1 MANGKMKNY
10 TLQWT
15 IPSDY
20 EGKLM
25 REFLIDQQISKRTL
39 TAVKFDGGSI
49 TVNGNEE
56 NVRYSLSTGD
66 MLEVRFP
73 EEKPSQALVAEEI
86 PLSIVYEDNDVLV
99 VDKPWGMKAIPTKD
113 EPTGSLA
120 NAILGLFVQKGIS
133 STVHI
138 VTRLDKDTSG
148 LVLVAKHRH
157 VHHLF
162 SLQQKGREIKRTYE
176 ALAEGVMNGFGMIEK
191 PIGRKSDSIIE
202 REVRADGQY
211 ALTHYR
217 VEEQFRDFAHIEL
230 RPETGRTHQIRVHM
244 SSIGHPLVG
253 DDLYGGGGML
263 MGRQALHCR
272 SLHFFHPVE
281 KTWMTFLAP
290 MPFDMRAVL
299 DNEKKR
305 SFSD

>member
-1 MANGKMKNY
+1 MKGY
-10 TLQWT
+10 TLTWT
-15 IPSDY
+15 IPSSY

-25 REFLIDQQISKRTL
+25 REFLIDQKLSKRTL

-49 TVNGNEE
+49 TINGNEE
-56 NVRYSLSTGD
+56 NVRYPLSEGD
-66 MLEVRFP
+66 VLQVRFP
-73 EEKPSQALVAEEI
+73 EEKPSETLIAEET
-86 PLSIVYEDNDVLV
+86 PLSVVYEDADVLV
-99 VDKPWGMKAIPTKD
+99 VDKPWGMKTIPTKE

-120 NAILGLFVQKGIS
+120 NAILGYFTQKGIS

-176 ALAEGVMNGFGMIEK
+176 AFAEGVMNEFGMIEE

-202 REVRADGQY
+202 REVREDGQY

-217 VEEQFRDFAHIEL
+217 VKKQFSEFSHVEL
-230 RPETGRTHQIRVHM
+230 KLATGRTHQIRVHL
-244 SSIGHPLVG
+244 SFIGHPLAG
-253 DDLYGGGGML
+253 DDLYGGSIEL
-263 MGRQALHCR
+263 IGRQALHCKK
-272 SLHFFHPVE
+272 LHFFHPITKE
-281 KTWMTFLAP
+281 WLELEAG
-290 MPFDMRAVL
+290 MPCDMKMLL
-299 DNEKKR
+299 DR
-305 SFSD
+305 Q